1 MDEAS
6 LRNLLEQIETG
17 ELSVD
22 DAVQALRHLPYAD
35 LGFAKVDLHREMRNG
50 FAEAVFGEGKT
61 PEQVASIAA
70 ELVAHSSG
78 AVMVTRATTEQ
89 FEAVRRSVP
98 EAAYDPVARVIICRS
113 NQAAPQGGSGGV
125 AAPRGADSGRQ
136 GLRSPR
142 DSLGVLAIV
151 SAGTSDEPVAR
162 EAAVVAE
169 ALGIKVERVADVGA
183 AGLHRLAAAASA
195 LERADVVIVVAGMD
209 GVLPSI
215 IGGLVSVPV
224 VAVPTSVGYGAGAGG
239 IAALL
244 TMLNSCAAGVVV
256 TNIDNGFGAARF
268 AGVLLASRRR

>member
-17 ELSVD
+17 ELSID
-22 DAVQALRHLPYAD
+22 DAVRELRRLPYAD
-35 LGFAKVDLHREMRNG
+35 LGFAKVDHHREIRNG

-61 PEQVASIAA
+61 PEQVAAIAA

-89 FEAVRRSVP
+89 FEAVRRSIP
-98 EAAYDPVARVIICRS
+98 EAVYDPVARVIVCRKNENVFS
-113 NQAAPQGGSGGV
+113 E
-125 AAPRGADSGRQ
+125 
-136 GLRSPR
+136 
-142 DSLGVLAIV
+142 VLAVV

-183 AGLHRLAAAASA
+183 AGLHRLTAAASA

-239 IAALL
+239 IAPLL

-268 AGVLLASRRR
+268 AAVLLASRRR